1 MKCKSDNECLPMEI
15 CKLSYCQHKPI
26 FPLNSRDTLGFLC
39 VLFTS
44 TLASAAGI
52 GGGSL
57 LYPIYI
63 VILGFNTHETIPL
76 SKFTV
81 FSSSL
86 VTFFMSMN
94 IKHPERNTFA
104 LDYNIAGMIIPMT
117 LFGTSFGVIL
127 NKMLP
132 FTIIL
137 ISLSFVLIFSTYK
150 SFHS

>member
-1 MKCKSDNECLPMEI
+1 MHICNKSKCEHKAFLPIE
-15 CKLSYCQHKPI
+15 K
-26 FPLNSRDTLGFLC
+26 RDIIGVC
-39 VLFTS
+39 AVLLTS

-63 VILGFNTHETIPL
+63 VILGFSTHETIPL
-76 SKFTV
+76 SKLTV
-81 FSSSL
+81 FASSF
-86 VTFFMSMN
+86 VTFFMTTN
-94 IKHPERNTFA
+94 IKHPQRDTFA

-132 FTIIL
+132 FSVIL
-137 ISLSFVLIFSTYK
+137 IALTLVLLLSTYK
-150 SFHS
+150 SFYS